1 VKKKKNNKKKNLYFK
16 KKKKKKKKKK
26 DAFVTNPRQVYFAFL
41 ADMGWKAFL

>member
-1 VKKKKNNKKKNLYFK
+1 VKKKKKKKKKKFFL